1 MASKIVFFVFDPSPR
16 IDRRIKEFI
25 GNGYEVEAYGFAND
39 VNIKYVTNDVYKY
52 NLLAEM
58 KPGMSYIKRA
68 NNVKLLLDVIK
79 SYDKKNTIFYF
90 FTLNVAVATLLTPGI
105 KYIYEESDMLFDRC
119 GKDILKKTVI
129 AINKRIIKKSAL
141 TVFTSEGFGEFY
153 YGKKVLANICVVPNR
168 VSVDCL
174 NLPAVER
181 TPFNPNHIRIGFVGN
196 IRYQSILNVSKLVSE
211 KFPQYEFHYY
221 GNTEGLSEDQKQELK
236 SQANVICHGLFKN
249 PTDLPTIY
257 SSIDVVVCTYDVKGV
272 NPRYAEP
279 NKLYE
284 AIYYRTPMMVSS
296 GSFLADK
303 VDRLGIG
310 FSVDA
315 DNLDDIESKIRNLTG
330 ETYSKYMASL
340 NTIPQK
346 TAVSINDELFARVS
360 KL

>member
-1 MASKIVFFVFDPSPR
+1 MKKIVFFVFDPSPR

-25 GNGYEVEAYGFAND
+25 GNGYEVEVFGFAND
-39 VNIKYVTNDVYKY
+39 VNIKYVTNAQYKY
-52 NLLAEM
+52 NRLAEM
-58 KPGMSYIKRA
+58 KAGMSYAKRA
-68 NNVKLLLDVIK
+68 NNIKLILDVIK
-79 SYDKKNTIFYF
+79 SYDKKSTIFYF

-119 GKDILKKTVI
+119 GKEILKKTVI
-129 AINKRIIKKSAL
+129 AVNKRIIKKSAL

-153 YGKKVLANICVVPNR
+153 YGKNVPSNICVVPNR

-174 NLPAVER
+174 NLPIVER
-181 TPFNPNHIRIGFVGN
+181 TSFDPNCIRIGFVGN
-196 IRYQSILNVSKLVSE
+196 IRYQSILNVSKVVSE
-211 KFPQYEFHYY
+211 KFPQYEFHYF
-221 GNTEGLSEDQKQELK
+221 GNTEGLTEDQKQELK
-236 SQANVICHGLFKN
+236 AQANVICHGLFKN
-249 PTDLPTIY
+249 PTDLPAIY

-315 DNLDDIESKIRNLTG
+315 DNMADIESKIRCLSS
-330 ETYSKYMASL
+330 ESYSKYMESL
-340 NTIPQK
+340 SAIPQK
-346 TAVSINDELFARVS
+346 SAVSINDDLFARVS
-360 KL
+360 QL

>member
-1 MASKIVFFVFDPSPR
+1 MKKIVFFVFDPSPR
-16 IDRRIKEFI
+16 IDRRIREFI
-25 GNGYEVEAYGFAND
+25 GNGYEVEVFGFANY

-58 KPGMSYIKRA
+58 RPGMSYAKRA
-68 NNVKLLLDVIK
+68 NNIQLIMNVIK
-79 SYDKKNTIFYF
+79 KYNKNVTIFYF
-90 FTLNVAVATLLTPGI
+90 FTLNVAMATLLTSGI

-119 GKDILKKTVI
+119 SKEIIKKIVI
-129 AINKRIIKKSAL
+129 AVNKRIIKKSAL

-153 YGKKVLANICVVPNR
+153 YGKKVPSNICVVPNR

-174 NLPAVER
+174 KLPVVKLI
-181 TPFNPNHIRIGFVGN
+181 PFDPNHIRIGFVGN
-196 IRYQSILNVSKLVSE
+196 IRYQSILNVSSVVSE

-221 GNTEGLSEDQKQELK
+221 GNTEGLSEDQKLELK
-236 SQANVICHGLFKN
+236 SQANVLCHGLFKN
-249 PTDLPTIY
+249 PADLPAIY

-303 VDRLGIG
+303 VERLGIG

-315 DNLDDIESKIRNLTG
+315 DNLADIESKLRSLSC
-330 ETYSKYMASL
+330 ETYNKYLDSL
-340 NTIPQK
+340 NAIPQK
-346 TAVSINDELFARVS
+346 SAVSINDELFARVN